1 MDDQSLPKKAR
12 ILVVDDEEGARE
24 SLELILEDEYD
35 VVCAENGTGALR
47 RIKKEVFDLVL
58 LDLTMPDMD
67 GIETLKRI
75 KSHDKLIDVIM
86 VSATDR
92 AREAIDSIHTG
103 AYDYITKPF
112 DQQTILAA
120 VERTLQKR
128 SLEQEVRYLRSEVA
142 LISKGTRIVSK
153 SKEMKDIF
161 SMIDKVAETASS
173 ILIT

>member
-1 MDDQSLPKKAR
+1 MDNQSLPKKAR
-12 ILVVDDEEGARE
+12 ILVVDDEEGSRE

-58 LDLTMPDMD
+58 MDLTMPGMD

-92 AREAIDSIHTG
+92 AREAI
-103 AYDYITKPF
+103 A
-112 DQQTILAA
+112 
-120 VERTLQKR
+120 
-128 SLEQEVRYLRSEVA
+128 
-142 LISKGTRIVSK
+142 
-153 SKEMKDIF
+153 
-161 SMIDKVAETASS
+161 
-173 ILIT
+173 